1 MKVINVESKENI
13 FGDIDV
19 LNHKKPRSFK
29 HELDKKGKNFVPKP
43 TIFGREYFD
52 VPNKLSGYDGYHY
65 DGRWTPVA
73 EKIISQYCPNS
84 FLDFG
89 CAKGYLVYDM
99 DKLGLK
105 ASFGVDVSEYAL
117 NNAPKEIRANLGLI
131 NGTNIPFPDK
141 SIDLCVS
148 RGVLEHIPEE
158 ALDEVISEVM
168 RVSKNQFIEVTGGNT
183 EEIRRYA
190 REWDI
195 THVTIKPEEWWVRK
209 LSSLGYSGSFLLIEP
224 NIVK

>member
-1 MKVINVESKENI
+1 
-13 FGDIDV
+13 
-19 LNHKKPRSFK
+19 
-29 HELDKKGKNFVPKP
+29 
-43 TIFGREYFD
+43 
-52 VPNKLSGYDGYHY
+52 
-65 DGRWTPVA
+65 
-73 EKIISQYCPNS
+73 
-84 FLDFG
+84 
-89 CAKGYLVYDM
+89 M

-117 NNAPKEIRANLGLI
+117 DNAPKEIRANLGLI

-158 ALDEVISEVM
+158 SLDEVISEVM